1 MSAPD
6 GDPAVSRPAIRRIG
20 RRRVVSA
27 GPTDPAP
34 HDASAEPRAIR
45 RGSQDQTVDDTD
57 AGWGRD
63 RRGSEQ
69 LGTQRCGRREGPLAP
84 RGAAPALGLTRHRPI
99 LA

>member
-57 AGWGRD
+57 AGWGET
-63 RRGSEQ
+63 GAGVSSS
-69 LGTQRCGRREGPLAP
+69 GPN
-84 RGAAPALGLTRHRPI
+84 GADDARARWLRAERPPHWG
-99 LA
+99 